1 MRVLVIGAGQMGSG
15 IAQVCAAAGHAVL
28 LSDVDQQAVDRGRAV
43 IHRNLSR
50 DVEKGRTTAANAAE
64 IEGRIAAGVTRI
76 KDAQAD
82 IAIEAASENVALK
95 ERLFAELDG
104 AMPSGTILASNTS
117 SISITLLG
125 AATKRPG
132 NVIGMHFMNPVPV
145 MKLVEVIRGMG
156 TSDETT
162 AFAKRFVEEL
172 GKTPV
177 EVSDYPGFISN
188 RILMP
193 MLNEAMFAYM
203 EGVGSAKAID
213 AVMRL
218 GMNHPMGPL
227 ELADFIGL
235 DTCLAIMEVLH
246 EGFGDPRYRP
256 CPLLK
261 KMVAAGY
268 LGRKAGRGFYH
279 YALTAGTDELRVQRR
294 SEGGSRHRRRVCA
307 QRDRSARRAVGSG
320 ARLSGAAVRQARRAG
335 HHGYVHL

>member
-15 IAQVCAAAGHAVL
+15 IAQVCATAGHSVAL
-28 LSDVDQQAVDRGRAV
+28 NDVDQQAVDKGREV
-43 IHRNLSR
+43 IHRHLSR
-50 DVEKGRTTAANAAE
+50 AVERGRMPAGTAAE
-64 IEGRIAAGVTRI
+64 IEARIAPARTPIEGS
-76 KDAQAD
+76 QAD
-82 IAIEAASENVALK
+82 LAIEAASEDVELK
-95 ERLFAELDG
+95 KRIFSELD
-104 AMPSGTILASNTS
+104 AALPPAAILASNTS
-117 SISITLLG
+117 SISITVLG
-125 AATKRPG
+125 AATKRAA

-145 MKLVEVIRGMG
+145 MQLVEVIRGIA
-156 TSDETT
+156 TSDETA

-188 RILMP
+188 RVLMP

-203 EGVGSAKAID
+203 EGVGTAKAID
-213 AVMRL
+213 AVMKL

-246 EGFGDPRYRP
+246 QGFGDPRYRP

-268 LGRKAGRGFYH
+268 LGKKAGRGFYQ
-279 YALTAGTDELRVQRR
+279 YA
-294 SEGGSRHRRRVCA
+294 
-307 QRDRSARRAVGSG
+307 
-320 ARLSGAAVRQARRAG
+320 
-335 HHGYVHL
+335 